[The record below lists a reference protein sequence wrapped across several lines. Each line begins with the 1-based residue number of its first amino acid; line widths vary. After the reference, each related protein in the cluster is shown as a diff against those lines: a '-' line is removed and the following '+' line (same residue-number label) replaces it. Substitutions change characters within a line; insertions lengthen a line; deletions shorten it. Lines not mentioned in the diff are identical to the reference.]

1 MPSKTNGILFSQL
14 ENYVNSSFISE
25 SKFNLIYNYID
36 SQRYFLSGNYIF
48 RSDYRYSDYFYLK
61 TIQKPISK

>member
-36 SQRYFLSGNYIF
+36 SQRYFRERKLYIQIRLPIF
-48 RSDYRYSDYFYLK
+48 RLFLLENDTK
-61 TIQKPISK
+61 TYK